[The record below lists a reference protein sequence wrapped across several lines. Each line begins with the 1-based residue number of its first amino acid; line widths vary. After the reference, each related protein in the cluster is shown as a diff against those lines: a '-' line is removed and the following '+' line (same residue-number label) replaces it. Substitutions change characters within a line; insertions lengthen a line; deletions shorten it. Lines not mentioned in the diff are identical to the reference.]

1 MTFTEPEL
9 RPHGPARAPA
19 KAAWAAW
26 VGSALEYYD
35 FFLYGTAAALVF
47 GPVFFPMVDSRLQHV
62 AAFATFGM
70 GYVARP
76 LGAVV
81 LGHLGDRHGRK
92 PVLSLTLVLMG
103 ASTFLIGLLPGHAQI
118 GMAAPVLLV
127 VLRLLQGF
135 SVAAEH
141 AGANAMTL
149 EHAPAHRRGF
159 YASLSL
165 SGTAFGF
172 VLASLVFLPVAALPQ
187 ADMLAWGWRIPFLL
201 SVVVVL
207 AGLWVRRAVPE
218 SPVFA
223 VERARFQDAP
233 LPILD
238 LFRCHRVAVLRVALA
253 ALVTVVST
261 VSGVFLLA
269 YAVNTMGMPRQ
280 DMLVLMLLGS
290 VLALF
295 AAPAWA
301 WLADRVGRRPV
312 FIAGALGS
320 AALTWPLLWAVSQAE
335 MQAVFWLGLLLT
347 GVAYSA
353 ANGIAPALY
362 GEMFDTR
369 VRLSGMAIGTQIGVA
384 LSGFAPSVCAALI
397 AEGPH
402 AWPWVA
408 GLVTLV
414 CTVAAGAVFTAPETR
429 NVPTQ
434 LLGRRS
440 GTVASLP

>member
-1 MTFTEPEL
+1 MTFAEPEL
-9 RPHGPARAPA
+9 RPPGPARAPV

-47 GPVFFPMVDSRLQHV
+47 GPVFFPMVDSRLQQV

-92 PVLSLTLVLMG
+92 AVLSLTLVLMG
-103 ASTFLIGLLPGHAQI
+103 ASTFLIGVLPGHAQI
-118 GMAAPVLLV
+118 GIAAPVLLV

-149 EHAPAHRRGF
+149 EHAPEHRRGF

-172 VLASLVFLPVAALPQ
+172 VLAALVFLPVAALPQ
-187 ADMLAWGWRIPFLL
+187 ADMLVWGWRIPFLL

-207 AGLWVRRAVPE
+207 VGLWVRRALPE
-218 SPVFA
+218 SPVFTL
-223 VERARFQDAP
+223 ERPGFQDVP
-233 LPILD
+233 PPVLD
-238 LFRCHRVAVLRVALA
+238 LFRRHRVAVLRVALA

-261 VSGVFLLA
+261 VTGVFLLA
-269 YAVNTMGMPRQ
+269 YAVNTMGLPHH
-280 DMLVLMLLGS
+280 DMLVLMVLGS

-320 AALTWPLLWAVSQAE
+320 AVLTWPLLWVVSQSD
-335 MQAVFWLGLLLT
+335 MRAVFWLGLLLT

-384 LSGFAPSVCAALI
+384 LSGFAPSVCAALM
-397 AEGPH
+397 ADDPH

-408 GLVTLV
+408 GLVTLI
-414 CTVAAGAVFTAPETR
+414 CIVAAGAVFTAPETR
-429 NVPTQ
+429 SVPTQ
-434 LLGRRS
+434 LLGSRS
-440 GTVASLP
+440 DAAL